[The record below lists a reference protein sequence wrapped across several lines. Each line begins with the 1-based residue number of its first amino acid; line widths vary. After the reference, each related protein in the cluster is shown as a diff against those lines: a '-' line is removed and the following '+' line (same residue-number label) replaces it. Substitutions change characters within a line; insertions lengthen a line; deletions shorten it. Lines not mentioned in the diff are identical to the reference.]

1 MLLVRVFVPFVFGFY
16 LSYLYRVI
24 NALIAPHLMS
34 ELHIDASGLGLM
46 TSAYFLTF
54 GACQLPVGA
63 LLDRFGPRRVQ
74 SALMLVAALGAFVFA
89 FGTSSWVLIAGRGL
103 IGIGVSAAWV
113 GGLKATATWFPKER
127 LSLVNGWMMALGSL
141 GAVTATGPADM
152 IVHLIGWRGL
162 FVALGALSVL
172 TAGIVFAT
180 VPEATRTTASVSAG
194 PSVRL
199 RDICRDRDFLRIAP
213 LWACA
218 IGTAWAV
225 QGLWAARWLADVD
238 GYDQHTIVA
247 HLFVMACTL
256 SAGGIVLGNL
266 AHRLRQHGISTETVF
281 ASSIAVFMGIQ
292 ALIVA
297 RAPLPSYVLWGMS
310 AVFGSLT
317 ALGFAIMSEV
327 YPKEIIGR
335 ANSVIGVLQI
345 AAGFFFQWIMGSL
358 IALWR
363 PNAAGHYPAIA
374 YEVAFAFPLVLQG
387 LAMSWFLWATMER
400 RVAQHRSLRHPGD
413 LRPETPRRI
422 LG

>member
-1 MLLVRVFVPFVFGFY
+1 VLLMRVFVPFVFGFY

-24 NALIAPHLMS
+24 NALIAPHLLS
-34 ELHIDASGLGLM
+34 ELHLDASGLGLL
-46 TSAYFLTF
+46 TSTYFLTF

-74 SALMLVAALGAFVFA
+74 AALMLVAALGAFVFA

-127 LSLVNGWMMALGSL
+127 LSLVNGWMLALGSL

-162 FVALGALSVL
+162 FAALGALSL
-172 TAGIVFAT
+172 LAGGVVFAT
-180 VPEATRTTASVSAG
+180 VPDAAPATASVSAR

-199 RDICRDRDFLRIAP
+199 RDICVDQDFLRIAP

-225 QGLWAARWLADVD
+225 QGLWVARWLTDVD
-238 GYDQHTIVA
+238 GYDQHMIVT

-266 AHRLRQHGISTETVF
+266 AHRLRQRGISTVTVF
-281 ASSIAVFMGIQ
+281 VSAIALYMTIE

-297 RAPLPSYVLWGMS
+297 RAPLSSYALWGAA

-317 ALGFAIMSEV
+317 ALGFAIMSEL

-335 ANSVIGVLQI
+335 ANSVIGALQI
-345 AAGFFFQWIMGSL
+345 AAGFFFQWVMGSL

-363 PNAAGHYPAIA
+363 PNAAGHYPTIA
-374 YEVAFAFPLVLQG
+374 YQAAFAFPLLLQA
-387 LAMSWFLWATMER
+387 LAMGWFLWATMGR
-400 RVAQHRSLRHPGD
+400 GIARPVSLRYTGVWP
-413 LRPETPRRI
+413 PAA
-422 LG
+422 